1 MSKTDVNSDSIYWT
15 EVISP
20 KRSLLHIGFKE
31 VWQYR
36 DLIGIFVR
44 RDIVSSYKQTIL
56 GPIWLFLGP
65 VFTTFIYIFVFN
77 NIASISTDN
86 IPAPLFYLA
95 GITIWNYFQSCLGG
109 TSSTFTANAAIF
121 GKVYFPRLVS
131 PIATVISNLYRFL
144 IQLALFLCCWMYYA
158 FSEMVQPNIYLLL
171 MPVILILM
179 GIMALGLGII
189 ISSLTTK
196 YRDLSFFISFGV
208 TLLMYATPV
217 IYPVSA
223 IPEAYKKFVLYNPVS
238 PLIEAFRYG
247 FTGSGTFSWN
257 GMLYSTVF
265 SVSALIIGVILF
277 NRIEKNFADTV

>member
-1 MSKTDVNSDSIYWT
+1 MSTTDVNSDSSNWT
-15 EVISP
+15 EIITP
-20 KRSLLHIGFKE
+20 KRSLFQIGLKE
-31 VWQYR
+31 IWHYR
-36 DLIGIFVR
+36 DLIRIFVK
-44 RDIVSSYKQTIL
+44 RDIVSSYKQTVL

-77 NIASISTDN
+77 NIASISTDD

-109 TSSTFTANAAIF
+109 TSSTFTSNAAIF

-131 PIATVISNLYRFL
+131 PIATVISNLYRFF
-144 IQLALFLCCWMYYA
+144 IQLALFLCCWAYY
-158 FSEMVQPNIYLLL
+158 SSQNMVHPNKYLLL
-171 MPVILILM
+171 LPVILLLM
-179 GIMALGLGII
+179 GMMALGLGII

-196 YRDLSFFISFGV
+196 YRDLTFFISFGV

-223 IPEAYKKFVLYNPVS
+223 IPATYKKFILYNPVS
-238 PLIEAFRYG
+238 PLIEAFRFG
-247 FTGSGTFSWN
+247 FTGSGTLSLA
-257 GMLYSTVF
+257 GIVYSSIFALLT
-265 SVSALIIGVILF
+265 LIIGIVLF